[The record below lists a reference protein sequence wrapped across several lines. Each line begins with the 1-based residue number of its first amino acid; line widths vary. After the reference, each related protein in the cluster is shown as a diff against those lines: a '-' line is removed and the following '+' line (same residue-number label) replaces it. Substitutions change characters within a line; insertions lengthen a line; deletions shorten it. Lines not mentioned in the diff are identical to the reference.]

1 MPDRQQSRTTTCT
14 TTRAT
19 RTIYAARTAPASQA
33 LRGARAWATA
43 LAVLLGATLAAAA
56 AAAGPAIPNTDSS
69 SPDANAQLQGPALRD
84 ALQRGGWV
92 VYFRHTATDFSK
104 TDAGM
109 TSPTDCTNQR
119 LLSPQGQ
126 QDAAAIGQQIRAMRL
141 PIAQALASP
150 YCRTMDHAR
159 RMLGPVTPQLEIRE
173 AQAGD
178 YAGLKRLLAGPVAA
192 GGNRWIVGHGT
203 PFRAVAGPPHLAEG
217 EAVVI
222 RPDTIGWTVV
232 ARLTLADWQALAA
245 LP

>member
-1 MPDRQQSRTTTCT
+1 MPDRQQAIT
-14 TTRAT
+14 TTRTTPTTAT
-19 RTIYAARTAPASQA
+19 THTAHTALASQA
-33 LRGARAWATA
+33 WRGARAWATA
-43 LAVLLGATLAAAA
+43 LAVLPGLTLAAAA
-56 AAAGPAIPNTDSS
+56 GAAGPAIPNTDSS
-69 SPDANAQLQGPALRD
+69 SPDADAQLHGPALRA

-104 TDAGM
+104 TDTGM
-109 TSPTDCTNQR
+109 TSATDCANQR
-119 LLSPQGQ
+119 PLSPQGQ
-126 QDAAAIGQQIRAMRL
+126 QDATAIGQQIRAMRL

-178 YAGLKRLLAGPVAA
+178 YAGLKRLPAAPVAA
-192 GGNRWIVGHGT
+192 GGNRCIDGHGT

-222 RPDTIGWTVV
+222 RPDTTGWTVV
-232 ARLTLADWQALAA
+232 ARLTPADWQALVA